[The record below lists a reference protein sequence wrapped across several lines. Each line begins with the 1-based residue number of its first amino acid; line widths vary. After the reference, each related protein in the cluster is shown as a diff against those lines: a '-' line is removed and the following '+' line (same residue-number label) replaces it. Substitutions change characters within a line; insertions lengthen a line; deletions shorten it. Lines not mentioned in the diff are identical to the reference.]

1 MNILNTLLD
10 IIRKNPL
17 TTVLVIMLIVAAPGL
32 LGAFALLLLV
42 PIIILVVGAAIMLVR
57 LRKVQRDMNK
67 SMHDTQSRGAYTN
80 TNPGGSKPEGKV
92 TVHIPHQEPKVSDD
106 VGEYVDFKEE

>member
-1 MNILNTLLD
+1 MGIFSNLID
-10 IIRKNPL
+10 IIRRNPF
-17 TTVLVIMLIVAAPGL
+17 TTLLIVVLLVAAPKL
-32 LGAFALLLLV
+32 LGLFALLLLV

>member
-1 MNILNTLLD
+1 MGIFSNLID
-10 IIRKNPL
+10 IIRRNPF
-17 TTVLVIMLIVAAPGL
+17 TTLFIVLLLIAAPQL
-32 LGAFALLLLV
+32 LGLFALLLLV

-57 LRKVQRDMNK
+57 LRKVQRDMR
-67 SMHDTQSRGAYTN
+67 DAQSHGGYTG
-80 TNPGGSKPEGKV
+80 TNPGGTKSAGKV

>member
-1 MNILNTLLD
+1 MKFLNTLLD
-10 IIRKNPL
+10 IIRRNPF
-17 TTVLVIMLIVAAPGL
+17 TTLLFVVLIIAAPQLFGL
-32 LGAFALLLLV
+32 VALLLLI

-57 LRKVQRDMNK
+57 LRKVQRDMEN
-67 SMHDTQSRGAYTN
+67 SMRDAQSRRTSTTPGA
-80 TNPGGSKPEGKV
+80 SKPEGKV

>member
-1 MNILNTLLD
+1 
-10 IIRKNPL
+10 
-17 TTVLVIMLIVAAPGL
+17 
-32 LGAFALLLLV
+32 
-42 PIIILVVGAAIMLVR
+42 
-57 LRKVQRDMNK
+57 
-67 SMHDTQSRGAYTN
+67 MHDTQSRGAYTN